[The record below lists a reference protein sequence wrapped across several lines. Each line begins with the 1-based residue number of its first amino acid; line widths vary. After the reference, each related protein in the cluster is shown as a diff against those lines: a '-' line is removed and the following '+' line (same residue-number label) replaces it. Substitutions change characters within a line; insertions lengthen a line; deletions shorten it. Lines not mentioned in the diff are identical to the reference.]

1 MSRQPLGDALQRTE
15 LDFVTL
21 GELAS
26 AAIKHAVHALVSR
39 DDTLAQQVI
48 EGDDEI
54 DELYLRID
62 SDTIS
67 LLALQTPVASDLRL
81 VSAMLHGC
89 LHLERIGDQAV
100 NIAKLYLLSGD
111 IAGGEGMRSVISEM
125 GDRVVSMISTAMEA
139 FVNRDVERCLELPV
153 MDDLVD
159 RLNRTSHLEA
169 LKLADDKAAIEWG
182 MHMNLAARALERA
195 GDNAVDIGEQIGYL
209 VTGEFREFTDASH
222 QVES

>member
-21 GELAS
+21 GELAA
-26 AAIKHAVHALVSR
+26 AAIQRAVHALVTR
-39 DDTLAQQVI
+39 DEGLAQQVI

-81 VSAMLHGC
+81 VSAILHGC

-100 NIAKLYLLSGD
+100 NVAKLYLLSGD
-111 IAGGEGMRSVISEM
+111 IAGSEGMRSVIAEM
-125 GDRVVSMISTAMEA
+125 GDRVVAMIGTAMEA
-139 FVNRDVERCLELPV
+139 FINRDVERCLELPK

-169 LKLADDKAAIEWG
+169 LKLADDRSAIEWG

-195 GDNAVDIGEQIGYL
+195 GDNAVDIGEQISYL